1 MSFHIFTINYV
12 YQAEYTWWEL
22 MKLIREV
29 GNIVQ
34 DNWDKGVD
42 TKTLCMEN

>member
-1 MSFHIFTINYV
+1 
-12 YQAEYTWWEL
+12 

-42 TKTLCMEN
+42 TKTLCMEKLLDFLQHS

>member
-1 MSFHIFTINYV
+1 
-12 YQAEYTWWEL
+12 

-42 TKTLCMEN
+42 TKNYAGKVKLLDFLLPSHS